1 MNRKRTARIP
11 KQSHESGAAMLIAIF
26 ALMLVSAIAIAL
38 VVSSGTD
45 SSLAGNYRTAASAYY
60 GARAGLEEAR
70 GRLLW
75 KNRDYINI
83 ANAYPNLM
91 SAAGVP
97 TWGLTQ
103 VLYILNPAPGESVD
117 PTGTNPANYP
127 DTEYGQEFPWGLGGA
142 AIQTSLQSVSPLGT
156 LPGPSYK
163 WVRINA
169 VTEQALNLDV
179 NGDGVLDRVAPLAYD
194 PANLNS
200 SNQPAPSLI
209 VPGVPASPTA
219 VQALEITALAVAP
232 NGGHRLLQYVVAP
245 LIISPDRLDQ
255 NFPAALTLDGNSVG
269 FQTPG
274 TSSYLI
280 NGLNGACPS
289 APPAAPVPVPAI
301 GYINPG
307 DYAAISA
314 EVAPDIA
321 NYPGAPVSTSPTC
334 TATTPSL
341 TNLNLGA
348 NPILRQSWL
357 TPAALDAVMQDIQNS
372 ADVVINGPATS
383 AQIVSQ
389 APTMSPSNPMTVVVN
404 GNLRLNGRGFMGYG
418 LLLVTGALS
427 YDPDATWSGVVLV
440 VGQGVFVSSG
450 SGSGGITGAVFVAQ
464 TRDAAGNLLA
474 SMGPSCFGS
483 VSGCGTLGSGHGHGF
498 GSGYGSNPGYGIN
511 YSSSAVS
518 SAQGPLTYKVLS
530 FREIPLAN

>member
-1 MNRKRTARIP
+1 MNRNRAARIP
-11 KQSHESGAAMLIAIF
+11 KRSHESGAAMLIAIF

-45 SSLAGNYRTAASAYY
+45 SSLAGNYRTATSAYY
-60 GARAGLEEAR
+60 GAMAGLEEAR

-91 SAAGVP
+91 SATGVP

-117 PTGTNPANYP
+117 PTSANPANYP
-127 DTEYGQEFPWGLGGA
+127 DTEYGQEFSWGLGGA
-142 AIQTSLQSVSPLGT
+142 AIQTSLQSVSALGS

-179 NGDGVLDRVAPLAYD
+179 NGDGVLDRVTPLAYD

-200 SNQPAPSLI
+200 SRQPAPSLI
-209 VPGVPASPTA
+209 VPGVPASPTS

-245 LIISPDRLDQ
+245 AVISPDALDQ
-255 NFPAALTLDGNSVG
+255 NFPAALTLDGNGVG

-274 TSSYLI
+274 TSNYQI
-280 NGLNGACPS
+280 NGMNGACPPG
-289 APPAAPVPVPAI
+289 PPTAPVPVPAI

-307 DYAAISA
+307 DYASISA
-314 EVAPDIA
+314 EVAPNNA
-321 NYPGAPVSTSPTC
+321 NYPGAPVSTSPSC
-334 TATTPSL
+334 TGTTPSL
-341 TNLNLGA
+341 ANLNLGS

-357 TPAALDAVMQDIQNS
+357 TPAYLDSVMQDVQNS

-383 AQIVSQ
+383 SQIVSQ
-389 APTMSPSNPMTVVVN
+389 APTMSANNPLTVVVN
-404 GNLRLNGRGFMGYG
+404 GNLLLNGRSFMGYG
-418 LLLVTGALS
+418 LLLVTGTLS
-427 YDPDATWSGVVLV
+427 YDPDATWNGVVLV
-440 VGQGVFVSSG
+440 VGRGMFVSNG

-464 TRDAAGNLLA
+464 TRDSAGNLLP
-474 SMGPSCFGS
+474 SLGPSCFGS
-483 VSGCGTLGSGHGHGF
+483 VSSCHGV

-511 YSSSAVS
+511 YSSTWVG